1 MRNDAMSRETKL
13 LELRRK
19 TDRGLVFLVRKEI
32 DRGVRLAER
41 VVTPKSRLYMQAER
55 AYVMSESW
63 LLLISDLDRDERR
76 ELEFRLKELKSV
88 LERLCTQNMEQQSV
102 TASAEWVC
110 GANKYG

>member
-1 MRNDAMSRETKL
+1 MSRETKL

-41 VVTPKSRLYMQAER
+41 VVIPKSRLYMEAER
-55 AYVMSESW
+55 AYVMSKSW

-88 LERLCTQNMEQQSV
+88 LEGLCTQNMEQQFV
-102 TASAEWVC
+102 IASAE
-110 GANKYG
+110 